1 VTQVP
6 AGSELAVVARVLA
19 ARPGLTV
26 IEREGVVVWASPG
39 ATVRPGDPWQASG
52 DDDGADVVLDARV
65 HRIWYRRASST
76 SDPLFRA
83 LFEVNAVIKLLIDPA
98 DGRIVDA
105 NPAAVRFY
113 GWELAELRAMT
124 IYDINTLSPAEI
136 AAELERARNRKRAK
150 FEFRH
155 RTRAGAIAD
164 VEVASGPITLA
175 GRTLL
180 LSIVHDVTEAR
191 RIEEQLRRV
200 QGLEALGRLA
210 AGIAHDVGNLLTVIT
225 ASAQL
230 AQRRADPATAG
241 LMTEVLAATRRGA
254 DLTRRLLAL
263 GRQQALAPRAVAVDE
278 LLTDTVGLLRRTLP
292 AQIAVTTRVA
302 PALPPVHVDRAQ
314 IELVLLN
321 LAINARDAM
330 PDGGELVL
338 SAAPAGELPPVV
350 TPGSYVAV
358 AVADTGTG
366 MDPATRARVFEPF
379 FTTKPPGAGTG
390 LGLPVAFGVVTQ
402 TGGTITVDT
411 APGRGSTFT
420 VYLPAA

>member
-1 VTQVP
+1 M
-6 AGSELAVVARVLA
+6 VARVLA
-19 ARPGLTV
+19 VRPGLTV

-39 ATVRPGDPWQASG
+39 ATVQPGEPWVASA

-83 LFEVNAVIKLLIDPA
+83 LFEVNAVSKLLIDPA

-124 IYDINTLSPAEI
+124 IYEINTASPAEI
-136 AAELERARNRKRAK
+136 TAEMERARTRRRSK

-155 RTRAGAIAD
+155 RTQAGTIAD

-180 LSIVHDVTEAR
+180 LSIIHDVTEAR
-191 RIEEQLRRV
+191 RIEEQLRQV

-230 AQRRADPATAG
+230 AQRRGNADTAG

-263 GRQQALAPRAVAVDE
+263 GSQQALAPRAVAVDE
-278 LLTDTVGLLRRTLP
+278 LLADTVGLLRRTLP
-292 AQIAVTTRVA
+292 TEIAVTTRVA
-302 PALPPVHVDRAQ
+302 RSQSSVRAT
-314 IELVLLN
+314 
-321 LAINARDAM
+321 
-330 PDGGELVL
+330 PT
-338 SAAPAGELPPVV
+338 SAERV
-350 TPGSYVAV
+350 TRTIFCPC
-358 AVADTGTG
+358 
-366 MDPATRARVFEPF
+366 ATRSGP
-379 FTTKPPGAGTG
+379 
-390 LGLPVAFGVVTQ
+390 
-402 TGGTITVDT
+402 
-411 APGRGSTFT
+411 ST
-420 VYLPAA
+420 

>member
-1 VTQVP
+1 M
-6 AGSELAVVARVLA
+6 VARVLA
-19 ARPGLTV
+19 VRPGLTV

-39 ATVRPGDPWQASG
+39 ATVQPGEPWVASA

-83 LFEVNAVIKLLIDPA
+83 LFEVNAVSKLLIDPA

-124 IYDINTLSPAEI
+124 IYEINTASPAEI
-136 AAELERARNRKRAK
+136 TAEMERARTRRRSK

-155 RTRAGAIAD
+155 RTQAGTIAD

-180 LSIVHDVTEAR
+180 LSIIHDVTEAR
-191 RIEEQLRRV
+191 RIEEQLRQV

-230 AQRRADPATAG
+230 AQRRGNADTAG

-263 GRQQALAPRAVAVDE
+263 GSQQALAPRAVAVDE
-278 LLTDTVGLLRRTLP
+278 LLADTVGLLRRTLP
-292 AQIAVTTRVA
+292 TEIAVTTRVA
-302 PALPPVHVDRAQ
+302 PALPAVHVDRAQ

-350 TPGSYVAV
+350 APGSYVAV

-366 MDPATRARVFEPF
+366 MDAATRARVFEPF
-379 FTTKPPGAGTG
+379 FTTKPPGTGTG

-411 APGRGSTFT
+411 TPGRGTTFT